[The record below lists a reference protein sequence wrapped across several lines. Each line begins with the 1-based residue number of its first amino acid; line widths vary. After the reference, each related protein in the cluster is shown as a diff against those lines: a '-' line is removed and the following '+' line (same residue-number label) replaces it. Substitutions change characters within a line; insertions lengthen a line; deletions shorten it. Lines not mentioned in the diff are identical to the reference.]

1 MTDKKILKMRSI
13 VILICCVFSVVG
25 CNNNAIEKPNN
36 LIGKDKMVAIL
47 YDISLIE
54 AIKNQNIN
62 GGISSKAGTDYIYKK
77 YKIDSLQFVKS
88 NKYYASNI
96 EEYKKMFEEVKDRL
110 TKETAKIE
118 NETKKNGPVVTPT
131 SPTPTNS
138 DVPQVQ

>member
-1 MTDKKILKMRSI
+1 MTDKKILKMRNI
-13 VILICCVFSVVG
+13 VILICCVFSVIG

-118 NETKKNGPVVTPT
+118 NETKKNGPVFTPT